1 MTFFLPTCPP
11 NLKSMRRF
19 LLTTAVILAGCSEP
33 GSDGTLNY
41 YFSYDPR
48 SLDPALSTDVPT
60 GEVVSLLFD
69 NLTQFDAD
77 AQLKPGL
84 ARSWE
89 TDPTGRTYTFHL
101 RQDAAFHDGRPI
113 NAADVRASL
122 LRALAPGTT
131 GGRSW
136 PLYPIKG
143 ARSYAAREAREVDGI
158 VVRDDS
164 TIALTLEEPLN
175 VFPKLLAMPV
185 AAIVPTPVPS
195 DFDQRPTG
203 SGPWKFVSWSH
214 DDAILLARN
223 ESYWGGAPKADSL
236 RIRIIPEPL
245 TQAAEY
251 EAGQLSVVEVPVGET
266 RRWEQGHADELQRR
280 PGLKDLY
287 VAINTTRGPLKD
299 VRVRRALNH
308 AVDVRTLLATVMADR
323 GVPAAGSVPP
333 GILGY
338 DSTRAPYGYDPA
350 RAKQLLSEAG
360 HPNGFSIKL
369 WRTQRAELARLAQ
382 SIQQNLAEVGI
393 RAEIVERDASS
404 ARAAVRNGEA
414 DLFLT
419 DWWAD
424 YPDPENFNYPLFHT
438 RNKGPG
444 GNYAFLSDAPLD
456 SMILRARAT
465 TDETEKARLSRE
477 IDARVFELAPWIF
490 LWFPVDVWAM
500 RPDVRGWSFPLV
512 FTGQR
517 WMQAERTR

>member
-1 MTFFLPTCPP
+1 MRQFLLPT
-11 NLKSMRRF
+11 
-19 LLTTAVILAGCSEP
+19 ALALAACGDP
-33 GSDGTLNY
+33 GSERTLNY
-41 YFSYDPR
+41 YFTYDPR

-69 NLTQFDAD
+69 NLTQFDPD
-77 AQLKPGL
+77 AQLVPGL

-89 TDPTGRTYTFHL
+89 TDGSGRVYTFHL
-101 RQDAAFHDGRPI
+101 RDNATFHDGRPI
-113 NAADVRASL
+113 KAADVRASM
-122 LRALAPGTT
+122 LRALAPGTAA
-131 GGRSW
+131 GRSW
-136 PLYPIKG
+136 PLHPIRG
-143 ARSYAAREAREVDGI
+143 ARSYAAGDAKDLDGI
-158 VVRDDS
+158 TVLDDS
-164 TIALTLEEPLN
+164 TVVLTLEEPLN

-185 AAIVPTPVPS
+185 AAVVPTPTPP
-195 DFDQRPTG
+195 DFDQNPVG
-203 SGPWKFVSWSH
+203 SGPWRFVSWSH
-214 DDAILLARN
+214 DDAIVLAKN
-223 ESYWGGAPKADSL
+223 ERYWGGPPKSDTL

-266 RRWEQGHADELQRR
+266 RRWEQNHQEELQRR
-280 PGLKDLY
+280 PALKDLY
-287 VAINTTRGPLKD
+287 VAINTTRGPLRD

-308 AVDVRTLLATVMADR
+308 AVDVKTLLTTVLAGR
-323 GVPAAGSVPP
+323 GVLAAGSLPP

-338 DSTRAPYGYDPA
+338 DSTRAPYGYDPGK
-350 RAKQLLSEAG
+350 AKRLLAEAG
-360 HPNGFSIKL
+360 HPEGFTIRL

-404 ARAAVRNGEA
+404 ARAAVRKGEA

-424 YPDPENFNYPLFHT
+424 YPDPENFNYPLFHS

-456 SMILRARAT
+456 SMIVRARAT
-465 TDETEKARLSRE
+465 NYEAEKARLARE
-477 IDARVFELAPWIF
+477 IDARVLDLAPWIF
-490 LWFPVDVWAM
+490 LWFPVDLWAAH
-500 RPDVRGWSFPLV
+500 PEVEGWRFPLI

-517 WMQAERTR
+517 WMEAERTR